1 MKSFQEHMDE
11 QIALEEGILR
21 TGAIA
26 SIGAKSRRE
35 GDEAV
40 RAYRQGQ
47 QALRRGQAD
56 PSVDEHLKR
65 IEVAISALLDGLI
78 KQREQIGS
86 GVAVDVVGHTLAAK
100 AR

>member
-1 MKSFQEHMDE
+1 M
-11 QIALEEGILR
+11 
-21 TGAIA
+21 
-26 SIGAKSRRE
+26 
-35 GDEAV
+35 
-40 RAYRQGQ
+40 
-47 QALRRGQAD
+47 RRGQAD
-56 PSVDEHLKR
+56 PSVDERLKR

>member
-1 MKSFQEHMDE
+1 MRATLAF
-11 QIALEEGILR
+11 ATLILR

-26 SIGAKSRRE
+26 SIGAQSRRE

-47 QALRRGQAD
+47 HALRRGQAD